1 MKLFDDLIINGAK
14 EGTSDLHISGNHPLV
29 YRRNG
34 IIHSEQA
41 VRMTHREID
50 DLLREILTPFQMQTL
65 KSRLSVDF
73 AYTVQNV
80 RIRVN
85 VFSTVRGIS
94 LAIRLLPAKIP
105 SIAMLNLHPSLEKIA
120 ELPTGLILLCG
131 PTGCGKSTTAA
142 AIIEEINRLRPA
154 HIVTLEDPIEYR
166 FVSKQAFVEQRELG
180 AHVHSYRQGLLD
192 VLREA
197 PDVIVVGEIR
207 DPEEIRLT
215 LSAAESGHLVIASLH
230 AGKAEEAIYR
240 LCNSFP
246 PEAQNEIR
254 VQLASTI
261 SWIII
266 QQLIYMPKLKF
277 RLPHLAILRG
287 TQPVRSLIR
296 ENKLAQIENI
306 MQSGKSDGMFTT
318 ERYMTEFLNVKD
330 SFIHPQQSFRAA
342 TETLRDANHESPLIS
357 AGAIPEAM
365 HTPSPAMAYSQPEG
379 GQIPVRG
386 IEPPDILGHDS
397 QYVIEENESLEDVI
411 AKIEKLDKK
420 RMTLS

>member
-14 EGTSDLHISGNHPLV
+14 EGTSDLHISGSYPLV

-34 IIHSEQA
+34 VIHSEQA

-50 DLLREILTPFQMQTL
+50 DLLREILTPFQMQML

-94 LAIRLLPAKIP
+94 MAIRLLPAKIP
-105 SIAMLNLHPSLEKIA
+105 SIAMLNLHPSLQKIA

-166 FVSKQAFVEQRELG
+166 FISKQAFVEQRELG

-254 VQLASTI
+254 VQLAATI

-277 RLPHLAILRG
+277 RVPQLAILRG

-296 ENKLAQIENI
+296 ENKLAQMENI

-318 ERYMTEFLNVKD
+318 ERYIAEFLNVQD
-330 SFIHPQQSFRAA
+330 SFIHPQQSFRAT
-342 TETLRDANHESPLIS
+342 TEALRDANHESPLIS

-365 HTPSPAMAYSQPEG
+365 HTPSPATAYPQAAG
-379 GQIPVRG
+379 DQIPVKG
-386 IEPPDILGHDS
+386 IEPPDILGHDP
-397 QYVIEENESLEDVI
+397 QYVIEENENLADLI
-411 AKIEKLDKK
+411 AKMGKPDKK
-420 RMTLS
+420 G

>member
-1 MKLFDDLIINGAK
+1 MKLFDDLIINSAK
-14 EGTSDLHISGNHPLV
+14 EGNSDLHIAGNHPLV
-29 YRRNG
+29 YRRHG
-34 IIHSEQA
+34 FIHTEKGMRLS
-41 VRMTHREID
+41 HREID

-85 VFSTVRGIS
+85 VFSTVRGLS

-120 ELPTGLILLCG
+120 ELPNGLILLCG

-142 AIIEEINRLRPA
+142 AIVEEVNRLRPS

-166 FVSKQAFVEQRELG
+166 FISKQAFVEQRELG

-254 VQLASTI
+254 VQLASTL

-266 QQLIYMPKLKF
+266 QQLVYMPKLKF
-277 RLPHLAILRG
+277 RVPHLAILRG
-287 TQPVRSLIR
+287 TQPVKSLIR

-306 MQSGKSDGMFTT
+306 MQSGKNDGMFTA
-318 ERYMTEFLNVKD
+318 ERYMAEFLNAQD
-330 SFIHPQQSFRAA
+330 SFIHPQQSFRAT

-357 AGAIPEAM
+357 AGGIPEAM
-365 HTPSPAMAYSQPEG
+365 HTSSPAMDYPPPKG

-386 IEPPDILGHDS
+386 VESPDAFGHDS
-397 QYVIEENESLEDVI
+397 QYVIEENENLEDVI
-411 AKIEKLDKK
+411 AKIEKLKK
-420 RMTLS
+420 

>member
-1 MKLFDDLIINGAK
+1 MKFFDDLIVNAAK
-14 EGTSDLHISGNHPLV
+14 EGTSDLHISGSYPLV

-34 IIHSEQA
+34 FIHTEKA
-41 VRMTHREID
+41 VRMSHREID
-50 DLLREILTPFQMQTL
+50 ELLREILTPPQMQML
-65 KSRLSVDF
+65 KNRLSVDF

-85 VFSTVRGIS
+85 VFSTARGLS
-94 LAIRLLPAKIP
+94 LAIRLLPARIP
-105 SIAMLNLHPSLEKIA
+105 SIAMLNLHPSLQQIA

-131 PTGCGKSTTAA
+131 PTGCGKSTTTA
-142 AIIEEINRLRPA
+142 AIIEEINRLRPS

-166 FVSKQAFVEQRELG
+166 FISKQAFVEQRELG
-180 AHVHSYRQGLLD
+180 AHVYSYKQGLLD

-266 QQLIYMPKLKF
+266 QRLVYVEKLKF
-277 RLPHLAILRG
+277 RVPHLAILRG
-287 TQPVRSLIR
+287 TQPVKSLIR

-306 MQSGKSDGMFTT
+306 MQSGKNDGMFTA
-318 ERYMTEFLNVKD
+318 ERYQTEFLNVLD
-330 SFIHPQQSFRAA
+330 SFVHPKQSFRAT
-342 TETLRDANHESPLIS
+342 TEELRDANHESPLIG
-357 AGAIPEAM
+357 AAIPEAM
-365 HTPSPAMAYSQPEG
+365 HTPAPAMAYPQPG
-379 GQIPVRG
+379 GDHIPLRG
-386 IEPPDILGHDS
+386 VEPPDILGHDS
-397 QYVIEENESLEDVI
+397 QYVIEENENLADLI
-411 AKIEKLDKK
+411 AKMEKQDEKN
-420 RMTLS
+420 RPSP